1 VRERFLDSMMM
12 TAAIR
17 HGHFDVRYADVGA
30 GTGDLGRGLHD
41 STPCDAIASPPLDR
55 RRAE

>member
-1 VRERFLDSMMM
+1 MRESFLDSMM
-12 TAAIR
+12 TAAGR
-17 HGHFDVRYADVGA
+17 RGHFGVRYADVGA
-30 GTGDLGRGLHD
+30 GTGDLRRGLRD

>member
-1 VRERFLDSMMM
+1 MMM